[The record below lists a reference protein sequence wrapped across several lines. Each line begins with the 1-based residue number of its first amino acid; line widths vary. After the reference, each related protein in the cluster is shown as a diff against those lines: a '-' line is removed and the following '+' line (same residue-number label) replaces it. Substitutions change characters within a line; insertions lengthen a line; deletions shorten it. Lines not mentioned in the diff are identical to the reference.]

1 MCITEY
7 NEEKVFA
14 QQREEGRAE
23 GRAEGHAEGKAEG
36 RQEGA
41 LEMLIGLVKDGMLS
55 LNDAAKR
62 VNMTVDEF
70 KNKTGLKA

>member
-1 MCITEY
+1 
-7 NEEKVFA
+7 
-14 QQREEGRAE
+14 
-23 GRAEGHAEGKAEG
+23 
-36 RQEGA
+36 
-41 LEMLIGLVKDGMLS
+41 MLIGLVKDGMLS